1 MLIVMIPSSIYL
13 DSAARATERALSLI
27 DVELT
32 SDSIG
37 SFDRTWWCWKFSD
50 FSAPRLQEGIF
61 TLAWLYS
68 SPLADQRF
76 HGKSVLLERS
86 DAAIRF
92 WVGLQHADGSFDEAY
107 PFERSFAATA
117 FTSFYV
123 GHSIERLMDFLS
135 RDTLKV
141 ALRTIERSAKWLA
154 ANGEYHG
161 ILSNHLAAAAGALQ
175 IAGDLLGTDRFLK
188 DRDRYLGIIY
198 KEQDDS
204 EGWMREYDGADPGYQ
219 SHCMFYLATILNR
232 TQDSELKERLILA
245 TEFITW
251 FMHPDGTLGGEY
263 ASRGTKFTFPAAF
276 EMLASGIPMAAAAAA
291 HLRECIAYGRGVG
304 VDQMDQWNLFPLLN
318 NLLFAAEAAKDLGSI
333 RQLPWFKSGAEKT
346 FPNAGLYVTN
356 RNNKLLTVGLTRGG
370 VIKLWDIKTKELI
383 YEDCGYALKTCGRTL
398 VSQSSSVWKR
408 SNKGDRSTFIVESEF
423 KGIASL
429 RFKPWLFVCF
439 RLFTLTIGV
448 LPSVA
453 RMLKNI
459 LVTFL
464 IRRKKPNVAKLTR
477 QIEIADNGTLL
488 IKDQITG
495 ISEAPVP
502 LARQVSV
509 HMGSSRYAD
518 VIDFLG
524 ARDQPGQPKYNPT
537 SCIAERIQII
547 E

>member
-1 MLIVMIPSSIYL
+1 MIPSTIYL

-27 DVELT
+27 DIELT
-32 SDSIG
+32 SPSIG

-76 HGKSVLLERS
+76 RGKSVLLERA

-117 FTSFYV
+117 FTSFYI

-135 RDTLKV
+135 ADTLKV
-141 ALRTIERSAKWLA
+141 ALRAIEQSAKWLA

-175 IAGDLLGTDRFLK
+175 IAGDLLGTDRFLT

-198 KEQDDS
+198 REQDDV

-219 SHCMFYLATILNR
+219 SHCMFYLAAILNR
-232 TQDSELKERLILA
+232 TQDSELRERLTLA
-245 TEFITW
+245 TEFIAW
-251 FMHPDGTLGGEY
+251 FIHPDGTLGGEY
-263 ASRGTKFTFPAAF
+263 ASRGTKFAFPAAF
-276 EMLASGIPMAAAAAA
+276 EILASKIPMAAAVAA
-291 HLRECIAYGRGVG
+291 HLRECIVHRRGVG
-304 VDQMDQWNLFPLLN
+304 ADQMDQWNLFPLLN
-318 NLLFAAEAAKDLGSI
+318 NLLFASEVAENLSSPT
-333 RQLPWFKSGAEKT
+333 QLPWCELGAEKT
-346 FPNAGLYVTN
+346 FPNAGLYVAN
-356 RNNKLLTVGLTRGG
+356 RNNRLLTVGLTHGG
-370 VIKLWDIKTKELI
+370 VIKLWDINTKELI
-383 YEDCGYALKTCGRTL
+383 YEDCGYALKAHGKPL
-398 VSQSSSVWKR
+398 VSQSYSAWRR
-408 SNKGDRSTFIVESEF
+408 SNKDDSSTFIVESGF

-429 RFKPWLFVCF
+429 RFNPWLFVCF
-439 RLFTLTIGV
+439 RLFTLTVGV

-464 IRRKKPNVAKLTR
+464 IKRKKPSVAKLTR
-477 QIEIADNGTLL
+477 QIEVANNGTLL

-495 ISEAPVP
+495 ISEMPIP

-547 E
+547 K